1 MGIVRKALT
10 ILLAVTAFLPVMAQ
24 QQTEQSDSLVRLLKS
39 QYVQMVDVEGG
50 RYRKVVGPARFLHN
64 DTYLLCDTA
73 YWNVETNI
81 IDAWGNVSILQE
93 ETVLTSDKLIYLVD
107 SDLAQFRGSMVELT
121 DKDHNTLRTRHLDYN
136 TKDSVA
142 VFMNGGSMRDK
153 DGQIIESRN
162 GTYDSKISTFTFEN
176 DVNMFTDS
184 IFVKT
189 RGLVY
194 ESDLNLATFGKGT
207 NAWKEDNMLSAESG
221 WYDRER
227 EIFLFTDNVHVMS
240 TDQEGWCDSLYFYRM
255 STGVEMLGNAQ
266 VTDTTRNVFALAG
279 RIDYVDSVSRV
290 TLTRKPAVI
299 TQTETEDG
307 GVDTVYLGADK
318 LVYFTMKKCDIDPSI
333 IKDAEERL
341 EALNTDPVGTFRR
354 KAAEEAAKAA
364 EEAARQDPNYRPQTA
379 PKASAAPY
387 LGPGRP
393 VADTLGRTMPAAGLD
408 SLRTAVRD
416 SLAQKKAAVDTSGV
430 MRPMTGRGQDNDLPD
445 SLRQTGKAVADTVAA
460 MQDSVAADAMNSPMM
475 PMIPGMSQAQDSLM
489 TADSSA
495 VADSAAMLPPDTT
508 KIGFLEALGKV
519 KIYRKDM
526 QVVCDSLVY
535 SDLDSLARLFKD
547 PIVYQE
553 IVRQY
558 KADSISIVVNDGA
571 LEKASLMS
579 NAFITIQEDTTHY
592 NQIKGTEMMAYF
604 DEKGG
609 LRRFDVL
616 GGASALFF
624 LEENGALATVNKTD
638 SKMMSATFKDGEIQR
653 IYYFEE
659 AKNDGYP
666 VVHIGEEDR
675 VLKGYSWEPERRP
688 ADRYAV
694 TPLKLRPS
702 QRESYSAIPRAKFVQ
717 TDIYFP
723 GYIADIYRQIE
734 VRDTLRIVRNRER
747 AQAEERAKAQARLDS
762 LALADSLA
770 NVSMLDKVDSLA
782 VADSLGKVPLADDL
796 AVSDSLKVA
805 DSLSVAAPLT
815 PEQIR
820 EAEKAAAKEAKEK
833 QKAEAKA
840 AREAKKKAKQEALE
854 ARWAEADRRDSEK
867 AAEKAAKKL
876 DKERAKKR
884 KALADEQRQKDRD
897 AAMLEKYRQKFEKR
911 KARED
916 AKAALKRA
924 VAEAK
929 AAGNE
934 AMVEK
939 ISEIRPEDISLPELR
954 SDVSEGT
961 LQQFRKFEEVK
972 PENQSL

>member
-1 MGIVRKALT
+1 MSIVRKALT
-10 ILLAVTAFLPVMAQ
+10 ILLAVAASLPVMAQ

-107 SDLAQFRGSMVELT
+107 SDLAQFRGTLVELT

-189 RGLVY
+189 RDLVY
-194 ESDLNLATFGKGT
+194 ESDLNLATFGRGT
-207 NAWKEDNMLSAESG
+207 NAWKEDNMLSADSG

-240 TDQEGWCDSLYFYRM
+240 VDQEGWCDSLYFYRM

-279 RIDYVDSVSRV
+279 RIDYVDSISKV

-318 LVYFTMKKCDIDPSI
+318 LVYFTMKMCDIDPAVV
-333 IKDAEERL
+333 KDAEKRL
-341 EALNTDPVGTFRR
+341 EALNTDPVGTFRK

-364 EEAARQDPNYRPQTA
+364 EEAAKQDPNYRPNAA

-393 VADTLGRTMPAAGLD
+393 VADTLGRTMPTAGLD
-408 SLRTAVRD
+408 SLRTALAD
-416 SLAQKKAAVDTSGV
+416 SLAQKKA
-430 MRPMTGRGQDNDLPD
+430 
-445 SLRQTGKAVADTVAA
+445 VADTVSGIRPMVKRSLEDSLMNAGTS
-460 MQDSVAADAMNSPMM
+460 DKDTSSVAVMPVTLASDSLNVPVMPMM
-475 PMIPGMSQAQDSLM
+475 PGMTQSQDSLM
-489 TADSSA
+489 TADSTA
-495 VADSAAMLPPDTT
+495 AADSSAMVPPDTT
-508 KIGFLEALGKV
+508 KIGFLEALGNV

-526 QVVCDSLVY
+526 QVVCDSLTY

-547 PIVYQE
+547 PVVYQE

-609 LRRFDVL
+609 LKRFDVL

-638 SKMMSATFKDGEIQR
+638 SKMMSATFKNGEIQR

-666 VVHIGEEDR
+666 VVQIGQEDR
-675 VLKGYSWEPERRP
+675 LLKGYSWNPERRP

-723 GYIADIYRQIE
+723 GYIDDIYRQME
-734 VRDTLRIVRNRER
+734 VRDSLRIVRNRER
-747 AQAEERAKAQARLDS
+747 ALAEERAKTQARLDS

-770 NVSMLDKVDSLA
+770 NASQLDKLDSLA
-782 VADSLGKVPLADDL
+782 VADSLAKMPVA
-796 AVSDSLKVA
+796 DSLKVA

-815 PEQIR
+815 PEQISA
-820 EAEKAAAKEAKEK
+820 AEKAAAKAAKEK
-833 QKAEAKA
+833 LKAERKA
-840 AREAKKKAKQEALE
+840 AKEAKRKAKQEALE
-854 ARWAEADRRDSEK
+854 AKWAEADRRDAEK